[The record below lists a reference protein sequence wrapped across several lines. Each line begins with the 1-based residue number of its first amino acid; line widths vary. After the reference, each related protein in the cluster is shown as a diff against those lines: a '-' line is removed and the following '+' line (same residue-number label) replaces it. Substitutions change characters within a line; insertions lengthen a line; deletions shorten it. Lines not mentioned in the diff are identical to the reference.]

1 MIGLLTK
8 WLSFKYM
15 NHQED
20 FNEEEHK
27 LAYRKEAERAK
38 KIFLNKKV
46 ILIFILIFGASLFLA
61 NKYKQKTP
69 DIVINE
75 DASKSEMTSVNN
87 NEEIETEKNEKRE
100 IVSNVL
106 GGQQINFA
114 GKDLKLKGFFNPEK
128 GVMSVY
134 YSNDVLEPEHEI
146 DIYQYQEK
154 ISPAELFK
162 KESIYLVGIASDA
175 IYITNESYNE
185 DDYIIALSDFH
196 NDFSSASLYLIKIF
210 EKDGNAYKIVY
221 RKNIKDDAVNKSQ
234 KWVNGDYSGLVDKL
248 TDIDLSHAQKV
259 FNDSLKI
266 KNDLSKNN
274 IYKDIKWDTKTLKE
288 DNAYARVNLE
298 YPEFKGFN
306 SANDLNKIIRDIVLG
321 TLEEDRKFIEEWRL
335 DEKNT
340 FTNDEGV
347 AISDCYGNQDYF
359 YSCSVNLNCS
369 FEVKSI
375 INNIISIE
383 LVLTDYTGGGNGNHS
398 YVKSIVYDLKNGRR
412 LSLDN
417 LFCGNNYLSRIEDIL
432 KANII
437 TGPVFD
443 NSLNELTDQALLA
456 HLRESSFNDLGV
468 TLSFNPYIFTAGAY
482 GIYNVF
488 IPYSL
493 LEDDICFNGYENN
506 EILIRRSLLNLYV
519 SAELSSDSCLGDDCE
534 GFRFYE
540 GKFND
545 INSYNFSRD
554 NASISIS
561 FNDYKIGSL
570 LNNGKRENIVIVP
583 YSWLWASTGQS
594 LYVLKIDD
602 NDLTLLSRI
611 NVGKLPPENLRIENN
626 KIYFNS
632 TNLDGSDNSKE
643 CYFENNI
650 IEEKNLICI

>member
-1 MIGLLTK
+1 MK
-8 WLSFKYM
+8 NKNNYQENFK
-15 NHQED
+15 
-20 FNEEEHK
+20 EEEHK
-27 LAYRKEAERAK
+27 LAYRKEVERAK
-38 KIFLNKKV
+38 KIFLNKKF
-46 ILIFILIFGASLFLA
+46 ILIFIFIFGASLFLA
-61 NKYKQKTP
+61 DKYKKTSN
-69 DIVINE
+69 VVTNE
-75 DASKSEMTSVNN
+75 DVSGSEITSISDNDS
-87 NEEIETEKNEKRE
+87 EETETEKNEKRR
-100 IVSNVL
+100 IVSEAL

-114 GKDLKLKGFFNPEK
+114 EQDLKLKGFFNPEK

-134 YSNDVLEPEHEI
+134 YANDVLEPENEI
-146 DIYQYQEK
+146 AIYQYQEK

-175 IYITNESYNE
+175 IYITSESYNE

-210 EKDGNAYKIVY
+210 EKDGNTYKIVY

-306 SANDLNKIIRDIVLG
+306 SANDLNKIIRDIVLD
-321 TLEEDRKFIEEWRL
+321 TLEKDKKFIEEWKL

-340 FTNDEGV
+340 YIDDEGNV
-347 AISDCYGNQDYF
+347 FSDCEGEEEYF
-359 YSCSVNLNCS
+359 YSCSVNLHSS
-369 FEVKSI
+369 FEIKSI

-383 LVLTDYTGGGNGNHS
+383 IILTDYTGGGNGNHS
-398 YVKSIVYDLKNGRR
+398 YVKSIIYDLKNGRQ
-412 LSLDN
+412 LFLDN
-417 LFCGNNYLSRIEDIL
+417 LFCGDNYLSRVKEIL
-432 KANII
+432 KANLII
-437 TGPVFD
+437 SPVFD
-443 NSLNELTDQALLA
+443 NSLDYLTDETLLSY
-456 HLRESSFNDLGV
+456 LREASFNDLGLV
-468 TLSFNPYIFTAGAY
+468 LSFNPYVFTAGIY

-493 LEDDICFNGYENN
+493 LGDNICFNSYNNN
-506 EILIRRSLLNLYV
+506 EILIRRNLLNLDIP
-519 SAELSSDSCLGDDCE
+519 AHLSDSCGFMASNCE
-534 GFRFYE
+534 EFYFYK
-540 GKFND
+540 GKFNEID
-545 INSYNFSRD
+545 DYDFTKD
-554 NASISIS
+554 KPSISVL
-561 FNDYKIGSL
+561 FNDYKTGSL
-570 LNNGKRENIVIVP
+570 LNNKKLEQVVVVP
-583 YSWLWASTGQS
+583 YSWLWASNGHG
-594 LYVLKIDD
+594 LYVLKTDD
-602 NDLTLLSRI
+602 NYSTLLSRI